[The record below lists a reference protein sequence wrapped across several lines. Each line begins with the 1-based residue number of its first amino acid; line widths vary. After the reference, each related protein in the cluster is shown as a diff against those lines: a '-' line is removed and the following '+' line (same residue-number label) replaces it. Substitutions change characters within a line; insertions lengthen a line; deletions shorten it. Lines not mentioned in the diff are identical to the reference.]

1 MVGPTLSATSHRMLK
16 LLRFKYFQL
25 LKREHLHKSVDSQP
39 LLSSLYLRGA
49 IFTSKWL
56 TWWYMLKINVYLW
69 SEEVWCITILS
80 DINRVPLC
88 CFFQRHVNLCSLKI
102 KRLIKRESRKRGET
116 KKKGRRRTSLVVQWL
131 RLRLAMPGTWVL
143 SLVGHWD
150 LTCHRAAKPAHHNSR
165 VCALTKIP
173 RAAREI
179 WRSQINTY

>member
-16 LLRFKYFQL
+16 LLQFKYFQL
-25 LKREHLHKSVDSQP
+25 LKREHLHKSVDSQH

-88 CFFQRHVNLCSLKI
+88 CSRELQLSRAQMSYSHRINATLTWEMRELRITLGECVDHKKMVSVSLSNI
-102 KRLIKRESRKRGET
+102 TLHGL
-116 KKKGRRRTSLVVQWL
+116 GRITNIQWGFGDQTIEFL
-131 RLRLAMPGTWVL
+131 LSGTQ
-143 SLVGHWD
+143 S
-150 LTCHRAAKPAHHNSR
+150 S
-165 VCALTKIP
+165 
-173 RAAREI
+173 
-179 WRSQINTY
+179 